1 MYAIQLIMDIL
12 SVVPAVDSELELKI
26 SLSLF
31 LWKIIRV
38 LQNLWT
44 SKQVERPRLPS
55 NGVVGRLMI
64 AEETQQGCI
73 DTYSW
78 HFKVKQ
84 ISGNS
89 L

>member
-38 LQNLWT
+38 LQNLDVKASRT
-44 SKQVERPRLPS
+44 ASFAEQRGGRPVDDCRRNAAGLHRH
-55 NGVVGRLMI
+55 VQL
-64 AEETQQGCI
+64 A
-73 DTYSW
+73 
-78 HFKVKQ
+78 F
-84 ISGNS
+84 
-89 L
+89 